1 VDRRSRKLLAVVLSS
16 LPAFVSI
23 ASVANAAPKDAA
35 ATKLQ
40 RDAMDND
47 YLATNFAEAEK
58 KLKQAIKI
66 CGTKDCS
73 PGVLAKLH
81 RDLGVVYIGGMN
93 KKDDGKAE
101 FAAAIAADASVAL
114 DKDLTTPDIQKAFDE
129 AKSGGSTAATNNA
142 GGGGDEE
149 EEKPKKKKH
158 KQADSDASDIVHTPP
173 AEQAVLT
180 PVPIY
185 CELPDD
191 IDATKVE
198 VRYKPFGVT
207 EWKTLVLKKMGG
219 GYGGEVPCLD
229 IGSTTGDLSYYIQAI
244 DSNGDVVA
252 TNGTRSNPLKVPIR
266 NELKGD
272 PPHLPNKPP
281 PAQCEDAGDCPPGLP
296 GCEGKGK
303 KHTKHGDKGW
313 GASCDTDA
321 ECQEGLACK
330 NGQCDS
336 APSGD
341 SGAASS
347 DDQPAGKA
355 CESNADCDDG
365 VSCTDGFCGGAGG
378 AGKKWLVSFAFEPD
392 MALVS
397 GTDVCTPESQQN
409 NGYAC
414 FRADGQQYRGLP
426 TVGAADAIAGG
437 AALATV
443 RVLVGLDRVVT
454 KNITVGARVGY
465 AFRGG
470 PATDNGT
477 KFLPFH
483 AELRLAYW
491 LGDHPFTKKG
501 IRPYVFLAGGLAQVD
516 AKVPVEIQEETDPT
530 LRSNYSDYL
539 AQQTD
544 NPDRQSVDAW
554 KKMGQSFAGGGG
566 GIMYATT
573 AKGGFLFDLKIMQM
587 FPSSGTVIA
596 PELGYVFGM

>member
-1 VDRRSRKLLAVVLSS
+1 MDRRSRKLLAVVLSS

-58 KLKQAIKI
+58 KLKSAIAL
-66 CGTKDCS
+66 CGGNKCS
-73 PGVLAKLH
+73 PAVLAKLH

-93 KKDDGKAE
+93 KRDDGKAE

-129 AKSGGSTAATNNA
+129 AKAGGASSNGGNA
-142 GGGGDEE
+142 GGDDEE
-149 EEKPKKKKH
+149 EEKPKKKK
-158 KQADSDASDIVHTPP
+158 KKADADASDIVHTPP

-198 VRYKPFGVT
+198 VRYKPFGAT

-219 GYGGEVPCLD
+219 GYGAEVPCLD
-229 IGSTTGDLSYYIQAI
+229 IGTTTGDLSYYIQAI
-244 DSNGDVVA
+244 DSSGDIVA
-252 TNGTRSNPLKVPIR
+252 TNGTRANPLKVPIR

-281 PAQCEDAGDCPPGLP
+281 AAQCEDAGDCPPGLP

-303 KHTKHGDKGW
+303 KKKQKHGDKGW
-313 GASCDTDA
+313 GASCDADS

-330 NGQCDS
+330 SGQCDTGG
-336 APSGD
+336 AGESG
-341 SGAASS
+341 GGEE
-347 DDQPAGKA
+347 PAGKA

-365 VSCTDGFCGGAGG
+365 VSCTDGFCGGGG
-378 AGKKWLVSFAFEPD
+378 GKKWLVSFAFEPD
-392 MALVS
+392 LALVS
-397 GTDVCTPESQQN
+397 GTDVCAPESQAN

-414 FRADGQQYRGLP
+414 FRADGQQYRGVP

-437 AALATV
+437 MAFSTV
-443 RVLVGLDRVVT
+443 RVLVGLDRVIT
-454 KNITVGARVGY
+454 KNITVGARIGY

-470 PATDNGT
+470 PDTDTGT

-483 AELRLAYW
+483 AELRAAYW
-491 LGDHPFTKKG
+491 LGDHPFSKKG
-501 IRPYVFLAGGLAQVD
+501 LRPYVFLAGGLAQVD
-516 AKVPVEIQEETDPT
+516 AKVPVEISE
-530 LRSNYSDYL
+530 DYGRYPDYGDYT
-539 AQQTD
+539 ANQPD
-544 NPDRQSVDAW
+544 NPERQSVDAW
-554 KKMGQSFAGGGG
+554 KKMGQSFAGGGAG
-566 GIMYATT
+566 VVYATT
-573 AKGGFLFDLKIMQM
+573 AKSGFMIDLKVMQM